1 MVLKHLPF
9 RAPLEKYHQLAVE
22 LLAGQKSGD
31 PKAIKIIHANHP
43 RFLDSKIVWL
53 PRTLSGEEIRS
64 APFDIADAQLS
75 IARWHSFRNWVAL
88 AKYTLAVTT
97 KGSPVHQFET
107 AIEAV
112 ITGDLPSLRSLLSK
126 HPDLVLARSTRIT
139 NHDPAKHRAT
149 LLHYIAANGIEGYR
163 QKTPK
168 NAVAI
173 AKALLKAGADPDALA
188 GMYGCRCTTMSMLG
202 SSSHPAQAGVQV
214 ALVNTLCDYGASVEP
229 LGSKRW
235 GSPLMTALASGFLN
249 AAKALVR
256 RGANVNDLAAAAGL
270 GRLADAER
278 LLKSASAKSR
288 HLALALSTQLGHADT
303 VKLLLDAGQN
313 PNRYNPAGNH
323 SHSTPL
329 HQAVCAG
336 RMSVVRL
343 LVARGARLKVKD
355 KIYDGTPLDWAFHC
369 GQPAIEKYLAAL
381 H

>member
-53 PRTLSGEEIRS
+53 PRTLSDEEIRS

-75 IARWHSFRNWVAL
+75 IARWHNFRNWVAL

-188 GMYGCRCTTMSMLG
+188 GMYGGRCTTMSMLV

-235 GSPLMTALASGFLN
+235 GSPLMTALTFGFLN

-278 LLKSASAKSR
+278 LLKSASPKSR
-288 HLALALSTQLGHADT
+288 HLALALSAQLGHADT

-323 SHSTPL
+323 SHATPL

-343 LVARGARLKVKD
+343 LVARGARLNMKD